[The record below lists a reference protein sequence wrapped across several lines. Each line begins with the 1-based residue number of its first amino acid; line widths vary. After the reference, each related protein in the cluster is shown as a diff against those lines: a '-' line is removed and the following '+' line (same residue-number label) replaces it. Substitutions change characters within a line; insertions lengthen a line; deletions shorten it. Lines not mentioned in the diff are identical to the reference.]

1 MIRADLVSNRIKPGL
16 FRDVT
21 LGNFFRKKKKKKGI
35 KWLHSLKK
43 LLLVRKG
50 SDWASEA
57 QRMSEEVSI
66 PAAM

>member
-21 LGNFFRKKKKKKGI
+21 LGNFFRKKKKKGI